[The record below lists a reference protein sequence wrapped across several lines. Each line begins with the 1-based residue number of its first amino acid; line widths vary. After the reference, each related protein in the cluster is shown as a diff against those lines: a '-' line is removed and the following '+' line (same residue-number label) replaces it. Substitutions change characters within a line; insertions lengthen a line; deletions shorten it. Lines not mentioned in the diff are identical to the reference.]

1 MTSFPD
7 PVARLIDEFR
17 KLPGI
22 GSKSAQRLV
31 FHLIARPGDD
41 IRSLAAAITDLEE
54 GIRPC
59 RTCHQITD
67 IDPCAICIDPGRDH
81 SVICVVE
88 RPSDVLA
95 VEGSAE
101 FRGLYHV
108 LHGVLN
114 PLAGIGPESLTIESL
129 EQRLAP
135 GTVHEVI
142 LATNAGVEGEA
153 TASYLARRLAAG
165 NLRITRPAQG
175 MPAGSELEYT
185 DRLTLARAL
194 RGRRTMD

>member
-95 VEGSAE
+95 VEGCAE

-108 LHGVLN
+108 LQGVLN

>member
-41 IRSLAAAITDLEE
+41 VRSLAAAITDLEE

-108 LHGVLN
+108 LQGVLN

>member
-41 IRSLAAAITDLEE
+41 VRSLAAAITDLEE

>member
-41 IRSLAAAITDLEE
+41 VRSLAAAITDLEE

-59 RTCHQITD
+59 QTCHQITD